1 MVSKASSKKTTRLQ
15 AADRSP
21 AAAARRERLNDQHAQ
36 QAVERFKTSAKGFR
50 CVFGGHFP
58 ARMTEVETLAF
69 HLAQVEAQLPN
80 TVEAIRLAR
89 YPNAGKRDPRRMAL
103 GLCENLSVL
112 RTHVAC
118 SIAALEKIANGH
130 GKKNGNGHAKK

>member
-1 MVSKASSKKTTRLQ
+1 MVSKASSKKTPRPQ
-15 AADRSP
+15 SAAPSP
-21 AAAARRERLNDQHAQ
+21 AVAARRERLDDRHAH

-50 CVFGGHFP
+50 CVFSGHFP
-58 ARMTEVETLAF
+58 TRLNEVEALAF

-89 YPNAGKRDPRRMAL
+89 YPGAGRRDPRRMAL
-103 GLCENLSVL
+103 GLCETLSVL
-112 RTHVAC
+112 RTHVAG

-130 GKKNGNGHAKK
+130 AKK

>member
-1 MVSKASSKKTTRLQ
+1 MVSKASSKKAPRAQ
-15 AADRSP
+15 AAVRSP
-21 AAAARRERLNDQHAQ
+21 AASARRERLNDRHAQ

-58 ARMTEVETLAF
+58 TRVNEVETLAF

-89 YPNAGKRDPRRMAL
+89 YPNAGRRDPRRMAL

-112 RTHVAC
+112 RTHVAR

-130 GKKNGNGHAKK
+130 AKK

>member
-1 MVSKASSKKTTRLQ
+1 MVSKASPKKSPRLQ
-15 AADRSP
+15 AADRTP
-21 AAAARRERLNDQHAQ
+21 ATAARRERLNDRHAQ
-36 QAVERFKTSAKGFR
+36 QAVERFKISAKGFR
-50 CVFGGHFP
+50 SVFSGHFP
-58 ARMTEVETLAF
+58 KHMPEVETLAF

-89 YPNAGKRDPRRMAL
+89 YPNAGRRDPRRMAL

-112 RTHVAC
+112 RTHVAR

-130 GKKNGNGHAKK
+130 KKSNGTAKK